1 VSGVAA
7 ALRRLLALAIVL
19 GATVLPIDIE
29 LSGSP
34 MPLGALHAW
43 LLGTSSLLLLTSG
56 LLLRREETI
65 RRLPVAARAP
75 RLG

>member
-1 VSGVAA
+1 MSGVAA

-43 LLGTSSLLLLTSG
+43 LLGTSSLLLLASG
-56 LLLRREETI
+56 LLLRRDEMI
-65 RRLPVAARAP
+65 RPPPVAARAP